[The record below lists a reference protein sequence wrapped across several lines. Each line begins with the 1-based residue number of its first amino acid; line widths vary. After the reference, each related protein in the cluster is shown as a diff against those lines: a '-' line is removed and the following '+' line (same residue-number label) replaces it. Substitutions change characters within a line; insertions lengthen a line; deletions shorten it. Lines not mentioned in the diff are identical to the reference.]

1 MATIQ
6 DAVCLS
12 LLTGASELFLPVRV
26 NVSEQNCA
34 HHYKSASM
42 QTRCSYSSGPYSPS
56 GPNCSRV
63 DNSIQWAIA
72 IMRIIVPICTFL
84 QRMINLTRGIP
95 GHFHQIHLNQEFFEV
110 LIMWKAF
117 LARWNG
123 HSFLLDTTVTPSKDL
138 ELYTNAASSIG
149 LGGYCNGQ

>member
-12 LLTGASELFLPVRV
+12 LLTGAPELFLPVRV
-26 NVSEQNCA
+26 NVSEQHCT

-42 QTRCSYSSGPYSPS
+42 QTRCSYSVVQEWITLSSG
-56 GPNCSRV
+56 
-63 DNSIQWAIA
+63 QIA
-72 IMRIIVPICTFL
+72 IMWIVPTCTFL
-84 QRMINLTRGIP
+84 QCMINLTRGIP
-95 GHFHQIHLNQEFFEV
+95 SHFHHIHLNQEFFKV

-117 LARWNG
+117 LVRWNG
-123 HSFLLDTTVTPSKDL
+123 HSFFLDTTVTPLQGLGIIYQCRQLD
-138 ELYTNAASSIG
+138 G